1 MIDFNFKII
10 AIYTKIFNRFLSTV
24 PCWEDFIIYRYIMK
38 YTIENIAG
46 IACIFAPMEDINS
59 VTIEIM
65 CKAGSIY
72 ETRQNNGIS
81 HFLEHLFF
89 KWGKKYPTPKAV
101 AEAVDKFWG
110 EFNAYTGDEYAWYYV
125 KCAPEFVNKAIDVLA
140 DMMINPIFPK
150 EELEREKW
158 VVIQELKMYEDNPIA
173 MAMQKR
179 QTYYF
184 GDNSFGRPIIGTKEN
199 IQSFDQQMLLDHKDE
214 LYTKDNLII
223 MVAGKINDKHII
235 IDQITKE
242 FSTLPSHK
250 KQNTPLFTGKLP
262 EHHTASYEQ
271 KNEQTHLVIS
281 APGFNGNDENRY
293 AANVLATILW
303 GNMSSRLFQ
312 NIREKQGLCY
322 YIKAS
327 HMSQQDTGVFVIR
340 AGIDKLRFDFGIE
353 KIFEEIHHIAEWNI
367 TQEEFDNA
375 IGYNEG
381 QIQMGIESSDEMAS
395 FIGNQYL
402 IYKKIDTLDEI
413 LKKYKQ
419 LTLED
424 IKNVAKKLTKENL
437 YLFYIK

>member
-1 MIDFNFKII
+1 
-10 AIYTKIFNRFLSTV
+10 
-24 PCWEDFIIYRYIMK
+24 MK
-38 YTIENIAG
+38 YTVESIAG
-46 IACIFAPMEDINS
+46 IDCLFAPMEDANS

-72 ETRQNNGIS
+72 ENRQNNGIS

-89 KWGKKYPTPKAV
+89 KGGYKYPTPKAV
-101 AEAVDKFWG
+101 AEALDKFGG
-110 EFNAYTGDEYAWYYV
+110 ESNAYTGDEYAGYYV
-125 KCAPEFVNKAIDVLA
+125 KCAPEFINKAIDVLA
-140 DMMINPIFPK
+140 DMMNNAKFNID
-150 EELEREKW
+150 ELEREKW
-158 VVIQELKMYEDNPIA
+158 VVIQEIKMYEDNPMA
-173 MAMQKR
+173 MTMQKR

-184 GDNSFGRPIIGTKEN
+184 GDNSYGRPIIGTEGN
-199 IQSFDQQMLLDHKDE
+199 INAFTQKMLFDHKAD

-223 MVAGKINDKHII
+223 TIAGKILDKQAI
-235 IDQITKE
+235 IDQLQKE
-242 FSTLPSHK
+242 FNDLPEKKRIKKPEFTETLPAEHRGSH
-250 KQNTPLFTGKLP
+250 
-262 EHHTASYEQ
+262 EQ

-281 APGFNGNDENRY
+281 APGFAGDDETRY
-293 AANVLATILW
+293 AANVLATILG

-327 HMSQQDTGVFVIR
+327 HMTQEDTGVFIIR
-340 AGIDKLRFDFGIE
+340 AGIDKKRFDFGIE
-353 KIFEEIHHIAEWNI
+353 KIFEEIKNISEWNI

-395 FIGNQYL
+395 FLGNQYL
-402 IYKKIDTLDEI
+402 IYKKIDTLPEI
-413 LKKYKQ
+413 LKKYKS

-424 IKNVAKKLTKENL
+424 IKTVAKKLSKEHL

>member
-1 MIDFNFKII
+1 
-10 AIYTKIFNRFLSTV
+10 
-24 PCWEDFIIYRYIMK
+24 MK
-38 YTIENIAG
+38 YSIEKIAG
-46 IACIFAPMEDINS
+46 IDCLFAPMEDTNS
-59 VTIEIM
+59 ITIEIM

-72 ETRQNNGIS
+72 ENRETNGLS

-89 KWGKKYPTPKAV
+89 KGGNKYPTPKSV
-101 AEAVDKFWG
+101 AEAVDKFGG

-125 KCAPEFVNKAIDVLA
+125 KCAPEFINQAIDVLA
-140 DMMINPIFPK
+140 DMMNHAKFNT

-179 QTYYF
+179 QRYYF
-184 GDNSFGRPIIGTKEN
+184 GDNSFGRPIIGNEEN
-199 IQSFDQQMLLDHKDE
+199 IHAFTQEMLLEHKKN

-223 MVAGKINDKHII
+223 TIAGKIVN
-235 IDQITKE
+235 KE
-242 FSTLPSHK
+242 AIQAQLAQEFHNIPEAK
-250 KQNTPLFTGKLP
+250 KQEKPTYTEILP
-262 EHHTASYEQ
+262 TEHIAFHEQ
-271 KNEQTHLVIS
+271 KNEQAHLVIS
-281 APGFNGNDENRY
+281 APWFKGDDEQRY

-322 YIKAS
+322 YIKAMHS
-327 HMSQQDTGVFVIR
+327 SAQDNGTFVIR
-340 AGIDKLRFDFGIE
+340 AGIDKARFDFGVQ
-353 KIFEEIHHIAEWNI
+353 KIFEEIQKIADWDI

-381 QIQMGIESSDEMAS
+381 QLQMGIESSDQMAS

-402 IYKKIDTLDEI
+402 IYQEI
-413 LKKYKQ
+413 ETIQDMLQKYKK

-424 IKNVAKKLTKENL
+424 IKAIAKKLSKDNL
-437 YLFYIK
+437 YMFYIK

>member
-1 MIDFNFKII
+1 
-10 AIYTKIFNRFLSTV
+10 
-24 PCWEDFIIYRYIMK
+24 MK
-38 YTIENIAG
+38 YTVESIGGIEV
-46 IACIFAPMEDINS
+46 IFAPMEDANS

-72 ETRQNNGIS
+72 ENRWNNGIS

-89 KWGKKYPTPKAV
+89 KWGKKYPTPKDV

-110 EFNAYTGDEYAWYYV
+110 EFNAYTGDEFAGYYV
-125 KCAPEFVNKAIDVLA
+125 KCAPEFIDKAIDVLA
-140 DMMINPIFPK
+140 DMMNHAKFNQ
-150 EELEREKW
+150 EELEREKG
-158 VVIQELKMYEDNPIA
+158 VVIQELKMYEDNPMA

-179 QTYYF
+179 QSYF
-184 GDNSFGRPIIGTKEN
+184 LGDNSYGRPIIGTEGN
-199 IQSFDQQMLLDHKDE
+199 IKSFSQDMLFEHKAQ

-223 MVAGKINDKHII
+223 MIAGKIIEKDAIRN
-235 IDQITKE
+235 QLEKE
-242 FSTLPSHK
+242 FSQIPVTKTGKKPEFVQTLPK
-250 KQNTPLFTGKLP
+250 
-262 EHHTASYEQ
+262 EHTACYEQ

-281 APGFNGNDENRY
+281 APGYRWDDETRY
-293 AANVLATILW
+293 AANVLSTILW

-312 NIREKQGLCY
+312 NIREKQWLCY

-327 HMSQQDTGVFVIR
+327 HLSQEDLWVFVIR
-340 AGIDKLRFDFGIE
+340 AGIDKQRFDFGVE
-353 KIFEEIHHIAEWNI
+353 KIFEEIQHIAEGNI
-367 TQEEFDNA
+367 SQEEFENA

-402 IYKKIDTLDEI
+402 IYKKIETLPEI
-413 LKKYKQ
+413 LQKYKK

-424 IKNVAKKLTKENL
+424 IKEVAKKLTKENL